1 MATSVAPVD
10 SSNMALFSSLG
21 VGSGLPLGTLLTQ
34 LQTSEEAS
42 LQPIQSQESTVSATL
57 SAYGQIQS
65 AVTALQTAAQT
76 LTTTGIF
83 NALQTSVT
91 GSAFTASAGTGAV
104 AGQYSVTVD
113 QLAKSQTLYTSGQ
126 SSATAANGTGGTVT
140 LTLGDGSTH
149 TLDLTGKDTSLNGL
163 VSAINADSSLGV
175 SATLINDGSATP
187 YHLLLIANKTG
198 DQGAVKSISS
208 NNGAVQSLLGFTQGS
223 ASAVTEAPAANAQL
237 HIDGIAV
244 TSQSNTVQNA
254 VSGVTLTLNA
264 VDTSPTTLS
273 ITQDNTKVTNAVQG
287 FVAAYNTLQSTIQSL
302 TAYDTT
308 SNSGS
313 VLTGDSLAL
322 QVQSQTQSA
331 LDTFLPSGTINS
343 LFELGVSSDPTSG
356 KLSLDTTAL
365 SQALTKDPTGVQNV
379 LGGTG
384 GVGNAVQTLTTN
396 MLETGGLFS
405 NADDSLNQTL
415 KDLQSQYTETSNRI
429 SADIANYRQQFTA
442 LDSMVAQMNSLSTYL
457 TQQLSGISAS
467 SSSKSSGSSL

>member
-10 SSNMALFSSLG
+10 SSNTSLFSSLG

-42 LQPIQSQESTVSATL
+42 LQPIQSQEDVTNATL

-65 AVTALQTAAQT
+65 AVAALQTAAQT

-83 NALQTSVT
+83 NALQASVT
-91 GSAFTASAGTGAV
+91 GSSFAASAGTGAV

-113 QLAKSQTLYTSGQ
+113 QLAKSQTLFTGGQ
-126 SSATAANGTGGTVT
+126 ASATAANGTGGTLT

-149 TLDLTGKDTSLNGL
+149 TLDMTGKDTSLNGL
-163 VSAINADSSLGV
+163 VSAINADPSLGV
-175 SATLINDGSATP
+175 SATLINDGSSTP
-187 YHLLLIANKTG
+187 YHMLLIANNTG
-198 DQGAVKSISS
+198 DQGAVTSISS
-208 NNGAVQSLLGFTQGS
+208 DNGAVQSLLGFTQGS
-223 ASAVTEAPAANAQL
+223 PSAVTEDPATDAQL

-244 TSQSNTVQNA
+244 TSQSNTVQGA
-254 VSGVTLTLNA
+254 IAGVTLTLNS
-264 VDTSPTTLS
+264 VDTSAATLS
-273 ITQDNTKVTNAVQG
+273 ITQDNTKVTDAVQG
-287 FVAAYNTLQSTIQSL
+287 LVTAYNTLQSTIQSL
-302 TAYDTT
+302 TAYDTS

-322 QVQSQTQSA
+322 EVQGQTQNA

-343 LFELGVSSDPTSG
+343 LFELGVSSDPTTG

-365 SQALTKDPTGVQNV
+365 SQALAKDPTDVQNV
-379 LGGTG
+379 LGGTA
-384 GVGNAVQTLTTN
+384 GVGSAVQTLTTN

-405 NADDSLNQTL
+405 NAEDGLNQTL

-429 SADIANYRQQFTA
+429 TADMDNYRQQFTA
-442 LDSMVAQMNSLSTYL
+442 LDSMVAQMNSLSSYL
-457 TQQLSGISAS
+457 NQQLSSLSSS
-467 SSSKSSGSSL
+467 SSSKSAG